1 MKGITEGLLT
11 VSIKGI
17 DQHTSMDAF
26 RTHDLSILPPG
37 WDIGQLQDVKNVACI
52 ASVPMFFT

>member
-1 MKGITEGLLT
+1 MKGITEGSLT

-17 DQHTSMDAF
+17 DQHSSLHVF
-26 RTHDLSILPPG
+26 RTHDLSILPLG
-37 WDIGQLQDVKNVACI
+37 WDIGQLQNIKNVACI